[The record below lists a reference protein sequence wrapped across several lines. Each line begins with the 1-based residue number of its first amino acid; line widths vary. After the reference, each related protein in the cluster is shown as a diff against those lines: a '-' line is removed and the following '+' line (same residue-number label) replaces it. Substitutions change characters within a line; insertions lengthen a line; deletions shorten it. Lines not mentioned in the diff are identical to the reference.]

1 MNDKEKE
8 IIEDQTIE
16 NPSEETSEGIQNVE
30 INEVEKLKIQLEE
43 EKNKFLRLFAEFE
56 NFKKRTQKERVDLF
70 KTANQEV
77 LQALLPV
84 CDDFERALENI
95 QKIENIDQGL
105 IEGVELIQ
113 NKLNSTLESKGLTK
127 IKVET
132 GSDFD
137 TDFHEAI
144 TQVPAPSEDLKGKIV
159 DIIET
164 GYTLNEKVIR
174 FAKVVVGN

>member
-1 MNDKEKE
+1 MSSQEKE
-8 IIEDQTIE
+8 VVE
-16 NPSEETSEGIQNVE
+16 NQDIQNQNEEASVNENKEVNELE
-30 INEVEKLKIQLEE
+30 IVKEQLQE

-56 NFKKRTQKERVDLF
+56 NYKKRTQKERVDLF

-84 CDDFERALENI
+84 CDDFERAVGTI
-95 QKIENIDQGL
+95 KQIENVDQGIL
-105 IEGVELIQ
+105 EGIELIQ
-113 NKLNSTLESKGLTK
+113 NKLKTTLEGKGLAK
-127 IKVET
+127 IQVET
-132 GSDFD
+132 GADFD

-144 TQVPAPSEDLKGKIV
+144 TQIPAPNADLKGKVV
-159 DIIET
+159 DVVET

>member
-8 IIEDQTIE
+8 IIEDQDIQNQT
-16 NPSEETSEGIQNVE
+16 EETSKEKPAVE
-30 INEVEKLKIQLEE
+30 VNETEKLATQLQD

-84 CDDFERALENI
+84 CDDFERALENMK
-95 QKIENIDQGL
+95 KIENVDQSI

-113 NKLNSTLESKGLTK
+113 NKLNSTLESKGLAK
-127 IKVET
+127 INVET
-132 GSDFD
+132 GTDFD
-137 TDFHEAI
+137 TDFHEAV
-144 TQVPAPSEDLKGKIV
+144 TQIPAPSEDLKGKVV
-159 DIIET
+159 DVVET

-174 FAKVVVGN
+174 FAKVIVGN

>member
-1 MNDKEKE
+1 MSDKEKE
-8 IIEDQTIE
+8 IIEENQDIQTQSEDITTEQVIE
-16 NPSEETSEGIQNVE
+16 TNET
-30 INEVEKLKIQLEE
+30 EKLQAQLEE

-77 LQALLPV
+77 LQAMLPV
-84 CDDFERALENI
+84 CDDFERALDNI
-95 QKIENIDQGL
+95 QKLENVDQA
-105 IEGVELIQ
+105 IVEGIELIQ

-127 IKVET
+127 VEVEV
-132 GSDFD
+132 GSEFN

-144 TQVPAPSEDLKGKIV
+144 TQIPAPNEGLKGKIV
-159 DIIET
+159 DIVET